1 MSSNALAPIEGHS
14 IPAHIQARMGQT
26 SALTTSLAGGLQGG
40 EALPRISI
48 KGSRFRIVE
57 NGEEQVLP
65 VTHLDVV
72 VVGANPRLSKT
83 YYDKPWDPDDVGA
96 PTCKSISGIAPDEDS
111 TEKQNDLCATCQHNA
126 WGSKIGP
133 QGQKLKSC
141 TDLKRIAVVSPDDL
155 DGPVYLLQVTPSA
168 IKGLNAYQKGL
179 SSRGIAP
186 EVVKTR
192 LTFDV
197 EASFPKLVFGLGGF
211 LEEDEIAKV
220 DIIIGGTQVKV
231 VTGEPDPNL
240 IQTVAVT
247 TPKPQMVRAAP
258 AQATPAPKA
267 VAKPVAVKPVAV
279 AEPVA
284 EVEEVTEEVQAAD
297 PPAAAALK
305 RGFGKMVPATA
316 PVAAK
321 PAAKPA
327 VAKPKAKVAS
337 LAAEPAAGGQS
348 LADEIA
354 DMIEDDA
361 ADDA

>member
-1 MSSNALAPIEGHS
+1 MSNALAPIEGHA

-26 SALTTSLAGGLQGG
+26 SALTTSLAGGLSGG

-57 NGEEQVLP
+57 NGEETVLP

-96 PTCKSISGIAPDEDS
+96 PTCKSLSGIAPDDDS
-111 TEKQNDLCATCQHNA
+111 TEKQNDLCATCPHNA
-126 WGSKIGP
+126 WGSKTGP

-155 DGPVYLLQVTPSA
+155 DGPIYLLQVTPSA

-192 LTFDV
+192 LTFDI

-220 DIIIGGTQVKV
+220 DEIIAGHQVKI

-247 TPKPQMVRAAP
+247 TQSPKPNLVKAAP
-258 AQATPAPKA
+258 AAAAPAPKA
-267 VAKPVAVKPVAV
+267 AAKPSPAAAQPVQEEA
-279 AEPVA
+279 
-284 EVEEVTEEVQAAD
+284 EEVTEAPGETK
-297 PPAAAALK
+297 LK
-305 RGFGKMVPATA
+305 RGFGAM
-316 PVAAK
+316 AA
-321 PAAKPA
+321 PAAKPVA
-327 VAKPKAKVAS
+327 APAAKPKPAAAKPKVIAAPTAKEPMAGAS
-337 LAAEPAAGGQS
+337 DLAAEIAG
-348 LADEIA
+348 
-354 DMIEDDA
+354 MIEDDT

>member
-1 MSSNALAPIEGHS
+1 MSNALAPIEGHA

-26 SALTTSLAGGLQGG
+26 SALTTSLAGGLSGG

-48 KGSRFRIVE
+48 KASRFRIVE
-57 NGEEQVLP
+57 NGEETVLP

-96 PTCKSISGIAPDEDS
+96 PKCKSLGGIAPDDDS
-111 TEKQNDLCATCQHNA
+111 EEKQNDLCATCPHNA
-126 WGSKIGP
+126 WGSKTGP
-133 QGQKLKSC
+133 QGQKLKAC

-155 DGPVYLLQVTPSA
+155 EGPIYLLQVTPSA

-211 LEEDEIAKV
+211 LDEDQIAKV
-220 DIIIGGTQVKV
+220 DEIIAGHQVKI

-247 TPKPQMVRAAP
+247 TPKPNLVKAAP
-258 AQATPAPKA
+258 APATPAPKA
-267 VAKPVAVKPVAV
+267 VVKKTPVVEQPV

-284 EVEEVTEEVQAAD
+284 EEEEQAEEL
-297 PPAAAALK
+297 PPAGEVKLK
-305 RGFGKMVPATA
+305 RGFGAMA
-316 PVAAK
+316 PAAK
-321 PAAKPA
+321 PAAAPA
-327 VAKPKAKVAS
+327 AKPKPAAAKPKVIAAPKEPTAGAND
-337 LAAEPAAGGQS
+337 LAAEIAG
-348 LADEIA
+348 
-354 DMIEDDA
+354 MIEDDT

>member
-1 MSSNALAPIEGHS
+1 MSNALAPIEGHA

-26 SALTTSLAGGLQGG
+26 SALTTSLAGGLGGG

-48 KGSRFRIVE
+48 KASRFRIVE
-57 NGEEQVLP
+57 NGEETVLP

-96 PTCKSISGIAPDEDS
+96 PKCKSLSGIAPDDDS
-111 TEKQNDLCATCQHNA
+111 EEKQNDLCATCPHNA
-126 WGSKIGP
+126 WGSKTGP
-133 QGQKLKSC
+133 QGQKLKAC

-155 DGPVYLLQVTPSA
+155 EGPIYLLQVTPSA

-211 LEEDEIAKV
+211 LDEEQIAKV
-220 DIIIGGTQVKV
+220 DEIIAGTMVKM

-247 TPKPQMVRAAP
+247 TPKPNLVKAAP
-258 AQATPAPKA
+258 AAPATAPKA
-267 VAKPVAVKPVAV
+267 AAKPAPVTAQPVA
-279 AEPVA
+279 E
-284 EVEEVTEEVQAAD
+284 EVEEVVEAQPVTEAPGETK
-297 PPAAAALK
+297 LK
-305 RGFGKMVPATA
+305 RGFGAM
-316 PVAAK
+316 AA
-321 PAAKPA
+321 PAAKPTA
-327 VAKPKAKVAS
+327 PAKPKPAAAKPKVIAAAKEPTAGAND
-337 LAAEPAAGGQS
+337 LAAEIAG
-348 LADEIA
+348 
-354 DMIEDDA
+354 MIEDDT